1 MHTEREK
8 RGALERHHGD
18 ATRTRGIVQ
27 AREYF
32 PGAGFAQAHVPL
44 LLTEELHP
52 GIRTAPAQPAREHSR
67 EAVHDTDRAGDA
79 PLEVV
84 PVGGRFLWRPELVH
98 EPIGD
103 CDQRRLDGGEGW
115 QVWMH
120 VAHRLDIEIIC
131 SRARR
136 AVPRSSAAR
145 TGFAASRR
153 KASTSLRSQASASL

>member
-8 RGALERHHGD
+8 RGALERQDGD

-32 PGAGFAQAHVPL
+32 PGARFAQAHVPL
-44 LLTEELHP
+44 LLAEELHP
-52 GIRTAPAQPAREHSR
+52 GIRTAPAQPRREHSR
-67 EAVHDTDRAGDA
+67 EAVHDTDRAGNA

-84 PVGGRFLWRPELVH
+84 PVGGRFLGRHELAH
-98 EPIGD
+98 EPIGGR
-103 CDQRRLDGGEGW
+103 DQRRLDGGEGR
-115 QVWMH
+115 QVWMQ

-136 AVPRSSAAR
+136 AVPRSSAAW
-145 TGFAASRR
+145 TGFADSRR
-153 KASTSLRSQASASL
+153 KASTSLRSHWSASL